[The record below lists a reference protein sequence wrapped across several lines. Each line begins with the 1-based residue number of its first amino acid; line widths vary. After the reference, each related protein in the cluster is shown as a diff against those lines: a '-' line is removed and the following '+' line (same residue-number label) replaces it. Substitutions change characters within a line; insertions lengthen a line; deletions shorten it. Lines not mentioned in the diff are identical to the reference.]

1 LSWLEDGWRHVWLP
15 YAQMQ
20 TAPLPL
26 PAVRTEG
33 SRIFLEDGRVLVDG
47 IASWWTACHGYNHPH
62 IQQAVRAQ
70 LERLPHVMFGGLAH
84 EPAYRLATRLGKLL
98 PDPLNRVFFT
108 DSGSVAVEVAIKI
121 AVQARLNRGER
132 GRTKILGFSGG
143 YHGDTLG
150 TMAICD
156 PEEGIHSLF
165 AGLLPEHPVVPL
177 PRDAAS
183 IAAFD
188 AYLEQHADTLAA
200 IIVEPLVQG
209 AGGMVLHPPDVLRRL
224 RAAAD
229 HYGLTLIFDEIFT
242 GFGRTGTMFAF
253 QQADVVPDIITLS
266 KALTGGTLPL
276 AATVASNELFA
287 AFLSDSPVTA
297 LMHGPTFMANALG
310 CAAANASLDLFE
322 TEPRL
327 DQAAEISAQLVARL
341 EPCRDLPAVKDVRVL
356 GAIGVVE
363 LHAITDPAALRMAL
377 VAEGVWI
384 RPFRN
389 ILYLTPALTI
399 GMEEL
404 ATLCGAIRKVLSQN
418 KGNKGKAAFCE

>member
-1 LSWLEDGWRHVWLP
+1 MSWLEQGWQHVWLP

-26 PAVRTEG
+26 PVVRTEG
-33 SRIFLEDGRVLVDG
+33 SRIFLEDGRMLVDG

-62 IQQAVRAQ
+62 IQQAVRTQ
-70 LERLPHVMFGGLAH
+70 LERLPHVMFGGLGH
-84 EPAYRLATRLGKLL
+84 EPAYRLATRLAKLL

-132 GRTKILGFSGG
+132 ARTRILAFTGG

-156 PEEGIHSLF
+156 PEEGMHSLF

-183 IAAFD
+183 IAAFE
-188 AYLEQHADTLAA
+188 AYLAQHAGTLAA

-209 AGGMVLHPPDVLRRL
+209 AGGMVLHPPEMLRRL

-253 QQADVVPDIITLS
+253 QQAGVVPDIITLS

-276 AATVASNELFA
+276 AATIASDDLFA
-287 AFLSDSPVTA
+287 AFLSDSPTTA

-327 DQAAEISAQLVARL
+327 DQAATLSAQLAAGL
-341 EPCRDLPAVKDVRVL
+341 ESCRGLPGVKDVRVL

-363 LHAITDPAALRMAL
+363 LHAITDPAALRTAL
-377 VAEGVWI
+377 VEQGVWI

-399 GMEEL
+399 GAEEL
-404 ATLCGAIRKVLSQN
+404 ATLCGAIRKVL
-418 KGNKGKAAFCE
+418 KK

>member
-1 LSWLEDGWRHVWLP
+1 LDWLEAGWRHVWLP

-20 TAPLPL
+20 TAKISL

-33 SRIFLEDGRVLVDG
+33 SRIFLADGRVLIDG

-62 IQQAVRAQ
+62 IRQAVSHQ
-70 LERLPHVMFGGLAH
+70 LETMPHVMFGGLGH
-84 EPAYRLATRLGKLL
+84 EPAYRLATRLANML
-98 PDPLNRVFFT
+98 PNPLNRVFFT

-121 AVQARLNRGER
+121 AVQSRLNKGER
-132 GRTKILGFSGG
+132 GRTKILAFTGG

-156 PEEGIHSLF
+156 PEEGMHSLYT
-165 AGLLPEHPVVPL
+165 GLLPEHPVIPL
-177 PRDAAS
+177 PRDAES

-188 AYLEQHADTLAA
+188 AFLEQNAKTLAA

-209 AGGMVLHPPDVLRRL
+209 AGGMILHPPGTLRHL
-224 RAAAD
+224 RKAAD

-253 QQADVVPDIITLS
+253 EQAGITPDILTLS
-266 KALTGGTLPL
+266 KALTGGTSPL
-276 AATVASNELFA
+276 AVTIASDSLFE
-287 AFLSDSPVTA
+287 AFLSNSPADA
-297 LMHGPTFMANALG
+297 LMHGPTFMANPLG

-327 DQAAEISAQLVARL
+327 QQAAAISTQLAAEL
-341 EPCRDLPAVKDVRVL
+341 EPCRHLPGVKDVRTL

-363 LHAITDPAALRMAL
+363 LTEIKNPASLRAQL
-377 VAEGVWI
+377 VNQGVWI

-389 ILYLTPALTI
+389 IVYLTPALTI
-399 GMEEL
+399 PPPEL
-404 ATLCGAIRKVLSQN
+404 TALTRAIAKVL
-418 KGNKGKAAFCE
+418 AAGEA

>member
-1 LSWLEDGWRHVWLP
+1 MDWLKSGWNHVWLP

-26 PAVRTEG
+26 PVVRTEG
-33 SRIFLEDGRVLVDG
+33 SRIYLADGRVLVDG
-47 IASWWTACHGYNHPH
+47 IASWWTAVHGYNHPH
-62 IQQAVRAQ
+62 IREAVARQ
-70 LERLPHVMFGGLAH
+70 LETMPHVMFGGLAH
-84 EPAYRLATRLGKLL
+84 EPAYQLATRLAAML
-98 PDPLNRVFFT
+98 PGSLNRVFFT

-121 AVQARLNRGER
+121 AVQSRLNKGER
-132 GRTKILGFSGG
+132 GRTKILGFTGG

-156 PEEGIHSLF
+156 PEEGMHSLF
-165 AGLLPEHPVVPL
+165 TGLLPEQPVVPL
-177 PRDAAS
+177 PRDAVS

-188 AYLEQHADTLAA
+188 LFLEQHAVTLAA
-200 IIVEPLVQG
+200 MIVEPLVQG
-209 AGGMVLHPPDVLRRL
+209 AGVMVLHDAAVLRHL
-224 RAAAD
+224 RKAAD

-242 GFGRTGTMFAF
+242 GFGRTGSMFAF
-253 QQADVVPDIITLS
+253 EQAGVVPDIITLS

-276 AATVASNELFA
+276 AVTIATDELFA
-287 AFLSDSPVTA
+287 DFLSNSPDTA
-297 LMHGPTFMANALG
+297 LMHGPTYMANAMG

-327 DQAAEISAQLVARL
+327 AQAAAISAQMAAEL
-341 EPCRDLPAVKDVRVL
+341 EACRDLPGVVDVRVL

-363 LHAITDPAALRMAL
+363 LARIADPAALRTRL
-377 VAEGVWI
+377 VQHRVWV

-399 GMEEL
+399 SPEEL
-404 ATLCGAIRKVLSQN
+404 THLTGAIRAVLT
-418 KGNKGKAAFCE
+418 

>member
-1 LSWLEDGWRHVWLP
+1 MDWLATGWRHVWLP
-15 YAQMQ
+15 YAQMR

-26 PAVRTEG
+26 PVVRTEG
-33 SRIFLEDGRVLVDG
+33 SRIHLADGRVLVDG

-62 IQQAVRAQ
+62 IRAAVAAQ
-70 LERLPHVMFGGLAH
+70 LAAMPHVMFGGLAH
-84 EPAYRLATRLGKLL
+84 EPAYELATRLAALL

-121 AVQARLNRGER
+121 AVQSRLNRGER
-132 GRTKILGFSGG
+132 GRTKILAFTGG

-156 PEEGIHSLF
+156 PEEGMHSLYT
-165 AGLLPEHPVVPL
+165 GLLPEHPVIPL
-177 PRDAAS
+177 PRDPAS
-183 IAAFD
+183 TAAFD
-188 AYLEQHADTLAA
+188 LFLEHHAPTLAA

-209 AGGMVLHPPDVLRRL
+209 AGGMVLHAPAVLAHL

-229 HYGLTLIFDEIFT
+229 AYGLTLIFDEIFT

-253 QQADVVPDIITLS
+253 EQAGVVPDIICLS

-276 AATVASNELFA
+276 AATIATDALFE
-287 AFLSDSPVTA
+287 AFLSDSPATA
-297 LMHGPTFMANALG
+297 LMHGPTYMANALG

-322 TEPRL
+322 REPRL
-327 DQAAEISAQLVARL
+327 AQAAAISRWLATGL
-341 EPCRDLPAVKDVRVL
+341 EPCRGLPGVVDVRVR

-363 LHAITDPAALRMAL
+363 LAAIPDPAALRLRLA
-377 VAEGVWI
+377 AHGVWI
-384 RPFRN
+384 RPFRT

-399 GMEEL
+399 SE
-404 ATLCGAIRKVLSQN
+404 ADTAKLCAAIITVLQ
-418 KGNKGKAAFCE
+418 